1 MAFVDLGVDF
11 FSMSL
16 GIMGY
21 ILYVIIFALLA
32 KRNSLGH
39 SQPSHQKAMTAARA
53 EPSSPASSR
62 PRCWGTW
69 ILAGI
74 PIFLV
79 PALCYPICSWGETEV
94 DCVPDAPIRD
104 DSILLPSDLEAIAA
118 EDLSG
123 AVSQEAPDPTELYTV
138 RLTRQRVPISSTGT
152 STYHKSAYFGELTVG
167 EPAVTFKV
175 VFDTGSGHL
184 ILPSTYCRSET
195 CKVHTRYRR
204 STSTTAKDIDYDG
217 SIVGPGQPRDQITI
231 SFGTGEVTGVF
242 VEDVVCLG
250 EDIALEPR
258 KIKEPRTPKTEE
270 SNSTDGQVVDAS
282 AEEETVLPQGCLELR
297 IIAATEMSEDPF
309 KSFQF
314 DGVLGLGLDGL
325 SQAPQFN
332 FLDVMAKRLN
342 SKQGSAPQTFSVFLA
357 DSDAETSEISFG
369 GWKPEHLQNTLAWN
383 SVLEPEVGHW
393 MLQISELRVGGEKL
407 KFCEDGQCRA
417 VVDTGTSLLAVPTG
431 VFPELYELLRH
442 QAHRS
447 EQCGAHGIGPELDL
461 QLENFTVTLGPKDFA
476 RAERRPVNYEQ
487 PWHHVL
493 KQPPFDPHARV
504 ARDVICKPLLMS
516 MDLPAPL
523 GPKLFILGEPV
534 LRKYVSVYDA
544 KEKRVGF
551 ARALHVRNEDDEYF
565 PDDPIKDDETIPVVG
580 EAVPMKVGSLLQT
593 AANPGLDKCPSM
605 IQMETESAVK
615 TIMAPFAW

>member
-1 MAFVDLGVDF
+1 MALIDLGVDF
-11 FSMSL
+11 NSMAL
-16 GIMGY
+16 GVLGYTSY
-21 ILYVIIFALLA
+21 ILIFAVFA
-32 KRNSLGH
+32 KRKSLSH
-39 SQPSHQKAMTAARA
+39 SEPGLHKAMTTARV
-53 EPSSPASSR
+53 ESSPAVSR
-62 PRCWGTW
+62 PQRWSTW
-69 ILAGI
+69 ILATI

-79 PALCYPICSWGETEV
+79 PVLCYPLYPWGELSL
-94 DCVPDAPIRD
+94 DCIPDAPLTGPVQD
-104 DSILLPSDLEAIAA
+104 DGVLSVSELEAIAA
-118 EDLSG
+118 EDISNF
-123 AVSQEAPDPTELYTV
+123 APVAPDPSELYTV
-138 RLTRQRVPISSTGT
+138 RLTRQRVPISTTGAT
-152 STYHKSAYFGELTVG
+152 TYHKSAYFGELTIG
-167 EPAVTFKV
+167 EPPVAFKV

-250 EDIALEPR
+250 EDVAHQKRLS
-258 KIKEPRTPKTEE
+258 EE
-270 SNSTDGQVVDAS
+270 VTIR
-282 AEEETVLPQGCLELR
+282 EETTSEVALPHEEADQDVLPPGCLELR

-342 SKQGSAPQTFSVFLA
+342 SKQGSSPQTFSVFLA
-357 DSDAETSEISFG
+357 DSDAEVSEISFG
-369 GWKPEHLQNTLAWN
+369 GWKQEHLQNSLAWN

-393 MLQISELRVGGEKL
+393 MLQIKELRVGGEKL

-442 QAHRS
+442 NSHRS
-447 EQCGAHGIGPELDL
+447 EVCGVPGVGPELDL
-461 QLENFTVTLGPKDFA
+461 QLENFTVTLGPRDFS
-476 RAERRPVNYEQ
+476 RAERRPIHYEQ
-487 PWHHVL
+487 PWQQVL
-493 KQPPFDPHARV
+493 HKPAFDPNARI
-504 ARDVICKPLLMS
+504 AKDVVCKPLLMS

-523 GPKLFILGEPV
+523 GPKLFILGEPA

-551 ARALHVRNEDDEYF
+551 AKALHVGNEDDYF
-565 PDDPIKDDETIPVVG
+565 LDDPVEEDPRAPGVGHAAPIKS
-580 EAVPMKVGSLLQT
+580 GSLLQT
-593 AANPGLDKCPSM
+593 SANPGLDKCPSM
-605 IQMETESAVK
+605 IQLESESAVK
-615 TIMAPFAW
+615 TMMSTFVW

>member
-1 MAFVDLGVDF
+1 MALIDVGLDFNSMALGV
-11 FSMSL
+11 L
-16 GIMGY
+16 GYTLY
-21 ILYVIIFALLA
+21 ILIFAVFA
-32 KRNSLGH
+32 KRKSVGQSEPAHN
-39 SQPSHQKAMTAARA
+39 KATATARVVQYGM
-53 EPSSPASSR
+53 EFSPAVSHPQRWS
-62 PRCWGTW
+62 TW
-69 ILAGI
+69 ILAAI
-74 PIFLV
+74 PIFLMPV
-79 PALCYPICSWGETEV
+79 LFYWGQSTPACI
-94 DCVPDAPIRD
+94 PDAPVQD
-104 DSILLPSDLEAIAA
+104 NSVLMPSDLEAIAA
-118 EDLSG
+118 EDLLELPQ
-123 AVSQEAPDPTELYTV
+123 VAPDPSELYTV
-138 RLTRQRVPISSTGT
+138 RLTRQRVPISTTGAT
-152 STYHKSAYFGELTVG
+152 TYHKSAYFGELTIG
-167 EPAVTFKV
+167 EPPVAFKV

-217 SIVGPGQPRDQITI
+217 SIVAAGQPRDQITI

-250 EDIALEPR
+250 EDIAHG
-258 KIKEPRTPKTEE
+258 KKE
-270 SNSTDGQVVDAS
+270 SNEVAVEEGTSIATDENEVSLPGEEDVQDA
-282 AEEETVLPQGCLELR
+282 LPPGCLELR

-342 SKQGSAPQTFSVFLA
+342 SKQGTAPQTFSVFLA
-357 DSDAETSEISFG
+357 DSDAEVSEISFG
-369 GWKPEHLQNTLAWN
+369 GWKQEHLQNSLAWN

-393 MLQISELRVGGEKL
+393 MLQIKELRVGGEKL
-407 KFCEDGQCRA
+407 TFCDDGQCRA

-447 EQCGAHGIGPELDL
+447 EVCGVHGVGPELDL
-461 QLENFTVTLGPKDFA
+461 QLENFTVTLGPRDFS
-476 RAERRPVNYEQ
+476 RAERRPIHYEQ
-487 PWHHVL
+487 PWQQVL
-493 KQPPFDPHARV
+493 NKPKFDPNARI
-504 ARDVICKPLLMS
+504 AKDVVCKPLLMS

-523 GPKLFILGEPV
+523 GPKLFILGEPA

-551 ARALHVRNEDDEYF
+551 ARALHVGNEDDFF
-565 PDDPIKDDETIPVVG
+565 PDDPIE
-580 EAVPMKVGSLLQT
+580 EAAPGVEDAAPIKTGSLLQT
-593 AANPGLDKCPSM
+593 VANPGLDKCPSLF
-605 IQMETESAVK
+605 QLESESAVK
-615 TIMAPFAW
+615 TMMAPFVW

>member
-16 GIMGY
+16 GIIGY
-21 ILYVIIFALLA
+21 ILYVLIFAVVA
-32 KRNSLGH
+32 KRKSLGH
-39 SQPSHQKAMTAARA
+39 SDSTLNKAMTTTKA
-53 EPSSPASSR
+53 ENLGPVVTR
-62 PRCWGTW
+62 PRRWGTW
-69 ILAGI
+69 IVAGI

-79 PALCYPICSWGETEV
+79 PALCYPVCAWGEAAG
-94 DCVPDAPIRD
+94 DCIPDTLVPD
-104 DSILLPSDLEAIAA
+104 DSILLSSDLEAVAA
-118 EDLSG
+118 EDIF
-123 AVSQEAPDPTELYTV
+123 VPMAPDPSELYTV
-138 RLTRQRVPISSTGT
+138 RLTRQRVPISNTGAT
-152 STYHKSAYFGELTVG
+152 TYHKSAYFGELTVG

-204 STSTTAKDIDYDG
+204 SVSTTAKDIDYDG

-250 EDIALEPR
+250 EDVHKRTTER
-258 KIKEPRTPKTEE
+258 KEPVEQRTEE
-270 SNSTDGQVVDAS
+270 KTSSTEVEVVEPS
-282 AEEETVLPQGCLELR
+282 EEEGKNALPQGCLELR

-357 DSDAETSEISFG
+357 DNDAEVSEISFG
-369 GWKPEHLQNTLAWN
+369 GWKQEHLQNHLAWN

-407 KFCEDGQCRA
+407 KFCDDGQCRA

-447 EQCGAHGIGPELDL
+447 EQCGVHGIGPELDL
-461 QLENFTVTLGPKDFA
+461 QLENFTVTLGPRDFA
-476 RAERRPVNYEQ
+476 RAERRPINYEQ
-487 PWHHVL
+487 PWHQVL
-493 KQPPFDPHARV
+493 NKPRFDPNARI
-504 ARDVICKPLLMS
+504 AKDVICKPLLMS

-551 ARALHVRNEDDEYF
+551 AKALHVGNEDEYF
-565 PDDPIKDDETIPVVG
+565 PDDPIEVDVTPGVG
-580 EAVPMKVGSLLQT
+580 EAVPVKTGSLLQT

-605 IQMETESAVK
+605 MQIETDSAVK
-615 TIMAPFAW
+615 TILSPFVW

>member
-1 MAFVDLGVDF
+1 MAFIDLGLDF
-11 FSMSL
+11 TSMAL
-16 GIMGY
+16 GIIGY
-21 ILYVIIFALLA
+21 ILYVLIFAVLA
-32 KRNSLGH
+32 KRKSLG
-39 SQPSHQKAMTAARA
+39 PSGRES
-53 EPSSPASSR
+53 EPALPKVEFSPVISR
-62 PRCWGTW
+62 SNHWSTW

-74 PIFLV
+74 PIILV
-79 PALCYPICSWGETEV
+79 PILLCYPVCPWGQTAP
-94 DCVPDAPIRD
+94 DCVTDEPLQ
-104 DSILLPSDLEAIAA
+104 DSGILLPSDLEAIAA
-118 EDLSG
+118 EDMVNLE
-123 AVSQEAPDPTELYTV
+123 ALAPDPSELYTV
-138 RLTRQRVPISSTGT
+138 RLTRQRVPISSTGAT
-152 STYHKSAYFGELTVG
+152 TYHKSAYFGELTIG

-217 SIVGPGQPRDQITI
+217 SIVAPGQPRDQITI

-250 EDIALEPR
+250 ENVAHELNDSQEPQEE
-258 KIKEPRTPKTEE
+258 KI
-270 SNSTDGQVVDAS
+270 STD
-282 AEEETVLPQGCLELR
+282 AEQDVMAPGCLELR

-342 SKQGSAPQTFSVFLA
+342 SKQGSSPQTFSVFLA
-357 DSDAETSEISFG
+357 DNDGETSEISFG
-369 GWKPEHLQNTLAWN
+369 GWKQAHIQNSLAWN
-383 SVLEPEVGHW
+383 AVLEPEVGHW
-393 MLQISELRVGGEKL
+393 MLQIKELRVGGEKL
-407 KFCEDGQCRA
+407 KFCDDGQCRA

-442 QAHRS
+442 VAHRS
-447 EQCGAHGIGPELDL
+447 EQCGVHGVGPELDL
-461 QLENFTVTLGPKDFA
+461 QLENFTVTLGPKDFS
-476 RAERRPVNYEQ
+476 RAERRPIHYEQ
-487 PWHHVL
+487 PWHQVTH
-493 KQPPFDPHARV
+493 KPPFDANARR
-504 ARDVICKPLLMS
+504 ARDVVCKPLLMS

-551 ARALHVRNEDDEYF
+551 ARALHVGNEDDYW
-565 PDDPIKDDETIPVVG
+565 PDDPIPEDPVIPG
-580 EAVPMKVGSLLQT
+580 AGDAVPVKTESLLQT
-593 AANPGLDKCPSM
+593 SANPGLDKCPSM
-605 IQMETESAVK
+605 IQLETDSAIK
-615 TIMAPFAW
+615 TIMSPFAW

>member
-1 MAFVDLGVDF
+1 LKLINIMAFIDLGLDVAG
-11 FSMSL
+11 MAI
-16 GIMGY
+16 GIIGY
-21 ILYVIIFALLA
+21 ILYVLTFAVLA
-32 KRNSLGH
+32 KRRSLGS
-39 SQPSHQKAMTAARA
+39 SQPKAL
-53 EPSSPASSR
+53 EVEFSPAISCQTSWR
-62 PRCWGTW
+62 STW

-74 PIFLV
+74 PIILV
-79 PALCYPICSWGETEV
+79 PMLCYPGCLWGHTAPG
-94 DCVPDAPIRD
+94 CIPVPDEPLQ
-104 DSILLPSDLEAIAA
+104 DSGILLPSDLEAIAA
-118 EDLSG
+118 EDVVNF
-123 AVSQEAPDPTELYTV
+123 APEAPDPSELYTV
-138 RLTRQRVPISSTGT
+138 RLTRQRVPVSSTGAT
-152 STYHKSAYFGELTVG
+152 TYHKSAYFGELTIG

-217 SIVGPGQPRDQITI
+217 SIVAPGQPRDQITI

-250 EDIALEPR
+250 ENVAHGAKHSLE
-258 KIKEPRTPKTEE
+258 
-270 SNSTDGQVVDAS
+270 SATDGKITSDD
-282 AEEETVLPQGCLELR
+282 EPDVLPSGCLELR

-357 DSDAETSEISFG
+357 DNDGETSEISFG
-369 GWKPEHLQNTLAWN
+369 GWKQEHLQNNLAWN
-383 SVLEPEVGHW
+383 PVLEPEVGHW
-393 MLQISELRVGGEKL
+393 MLQIKELRVGGEKL
-407 KFCEDGQCRA
+407 KFCDDGQCRA

-442 QAHRS
+442 MAHRS
-447 EQCGAHGIGPELDL
+447 EVCGVPGVGPELDL
-461 QLENFTVTLGPKDFA
+461 QLENFTVTLGPRDFS
-476 RAERRPVNYEQ
+476 RAERRPIHYEQ
-487 PWHHVL
+487 PWHHVTHA
-493 KQPPFDPHARV
+493 PPFDANARR
-504 ARDVICKPLLMS
+504 AKDVLCKPLLMS

-534 LRKYVSVYDA
+534 LRKFVSVYDA

-551 ARALHVRNEDDEYF
+551 ARALHVGNEDDYF
-565 PDDPIKDDETIPVVG
+565 PDDPIKEDPVIPSAG
-580 EAVPMKVGSLLQT
+580 DAIPMKTGSLLQT
-593 AANPGLDKCPSM
+593 SANPGLDKCPSM
-605 IQMETESAVK
+605 IQLETDSAVK
-615 TIMAPFAW
+615 TLISPFVW